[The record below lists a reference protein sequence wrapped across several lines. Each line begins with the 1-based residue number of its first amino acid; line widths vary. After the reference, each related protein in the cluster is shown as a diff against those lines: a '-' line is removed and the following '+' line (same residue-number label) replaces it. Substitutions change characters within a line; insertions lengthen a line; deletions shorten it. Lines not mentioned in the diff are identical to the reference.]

1 MKPILMIDF
10 GSTNTKVTAVD
21 LEEGKL
27 LGTAASYTT
36 IQTDINDGLENALKK
51 LHEKLGGELDYAAK
65 YACSS
70 AAGGLRMIASG
81 LVPELTAE
89 AARQAAL
96 GAGAKVMK
104 TYSYELTDDDAEE
117 IAAIKP
123 DIFLLTGGTD
133 GGNKDN
139 IIQNAQVVAGIE
151 ADFPVLIAGNRA
163 AVRTCQKILEESGK
177 QVMIT
182 ENVMPRFNELNI
194 EPAQSKIRELFLDRI
209 IKAKGLS
216 QASQLISG
224 IMMPTPAAVLAA
236 MELLSKGTEEQKGL
250 GELVAVDVGGATTD
264 LYSMTDGAPDR
275 AGTVLKGLPEPF
287 AKRTVEG
294 DIGMR
299 YSASGIVEA
308 AGMKRISILSGLDE
322 DRCWELLDL
331 ITEDTSTMP
340 DTDELKAFDKALA
353 CMAVKTGLTRHAGT
367 VEKVYTPMGE
377 AWVQSGKD
385 LSRVDKIIIT
395 GGSLIH
401 GEPEDVKDI
410 ASHALYNLAEAASL
424 KPRNADVL
432 VDKEY
437 ILSAMGLLS
446 QYEPDIA
453 LKIMK
458 KELISYGTAQ

>member
-21 LEEGKL
+21 LEQEKL

-36 IQTDINDGLENALKK
+36 VQTDVNEGLNNALA
-51 LHEKLGGELDYAAK
+51 LLSEKIGTLEYEHR

-70 AAGGLRMIASG
+70 AAGGLRMISCG

-89 AARQAAL
+89 AARQASL

-104 TYSYELTDDDAEE
+104 VYSYQLTEDDAEE
-117 IAAIKP
+117 IEQLSP

-133 GGNKDN
+133 GGNRDSIIENARILATIPKDFP
-139 IIQNAQVVAGIE
+139 IVVAG
-151 ADFPVLIAGNRA
+151 NRTA
-163 AVRTCQKILEESGK
+163 ARTCEKILTEAGK
-177 QVMIT
+177 QVRVC
-182 ENVMPRFNELNI
+182 ENVMPKFNQLNI
-194 EPAQSKIRELFLDRI
+194 QPAQNEIRQVFLERI

-236 MELLSKGTEEQKGL
+236 MELLSKGTEKQSGL

-264 LYSMTDGAPDR
+264 IYSMTDGLPDR
-275 AGTVLKGLPEPF
+275 LNTVMKGLPEPF

-299 YSASGIVEA
+299 YSAGGIVEA
-308 AGMKRISILSGLDE
+308 AGIAAVCQLSGLSE
-322 DRCWELLDL
+322 ERVNQLMELI
-331 ITEDTSTMP
+331 ITHTDTMP
-340 DTDELKAFDKALA
+340 TTEELVKLDFALA
-353 CMAVKTGLTRHAGT
+353 SLAVKTGVSRHAGT
-367 VEKVYTPMGE
+367 LEKVYTPIGE
-377 AWVQSGKD
+377 AFMQTGKD
-385 LSRVDKIIIT
+385 LSRVNKIIIT

-401 GEPEDVKDI
+401 AGNVDRIAACGLYDMTEP
-410 ASHALYNLAEAASL
+410 ASL
-424 KPRNADVL
+424 RPQRAEIL
-432 VDKEY
+432 VDKQY

-458 KELISYGTAQ
+458 KELESYGIAE

>member
-1 MKPILMIDF
+1 
-10 GSTNTKVTAVD
+10 
-21 LEEGKL
+21 
-27 LGTAASYTT
+27 
-36 IQTDINDGLENALKK
+36 
-51 LHEKLGGELDYAAK
+51 
-65 YACSS
+65 
-70 AAGGLRMIASG
+70 
-81 LVPELTAE
+81 
-89 AARQAAL
+89 
-96 GAGAKVMK
+96 
-104 TYSYELTDDDAEE
+104 
-117 IAAIKP
+117 
-123 DIFLLTGGTD
+123 
-133 GGNKDN
+133 
-139 IIQNAQVVAGIE
+139 
-151 ADFPVLIAGNRA
+151 
-163 AVRTCQKILEESGK
+163 
-177 QVMIT
+177 
-182 ENVMPRFNELNI
+182 
-194 EPAQSKIRELFLDRI
+194 
-209 IKAKGLS
+209 
-216 QASQLISG
+216 
-224 IMMPTPAAVLAA
+224 MMPTPAAVLAA
-236 MELLSKGTEEQKGL
+236 MELLSRGTADFGEGKGL

-264 LYSMTDGAPDR
+264 IYSMTDGAPDR

-308 AGMKRISILSGLDE
+308 AGMKRISLLSGLDE

-353 CMAVKTGLTRHAGT
+353 SMAVKTGLTRHAGT

-377 AWVQSGKD
+377 AWVQAGKD

-401 GEPEDVKDI
+401 GEPDNVRDI
-410 ASHALYNLAEAASL
+410 ASHALYDLAESASL
-424 KPRNADVL
+424 KPQNADVL

-458 KELISYGTAQ
+458 KELVSYGTAK